1 MNIYGIS
8 NKIFFIIQ
16 TNVRNIITAFA
27 VGILCG
33 YALSYIVSVPIVGN
47 DYADAI
53 VTCKNASG
61 DNLSKN
67 VEEVKTTLDKI
78 EARILNNE
86 KLLTQLSQLNNFSN
100 QTNKKFAELSS
111 TAEYFNE
118 SHPLDDFHIF
128 MNILS
133 SLTIIHDNN
142 NSLKNEMNETLNII
156 NNVKTFYETLV
167 LFDNDT
173 QNMGNSTVLK

>member
-1 MNIYGIS
+1 M
-8 NKIFFIIQ
+8 KI
-16 TNVRNIITAFA
+16 
-27 VGILCG
+27 
-33 YALSYIVSVPIVGN
+33 
-47 DYADAI
+47 
-53 VTCKNASG
+53 
-61 DNLSKN
+61 
-67 VEEVKTTLDKI
+67 TLNKI

-86 KLLTQLSQLNNFSN
+86 KLLTQLSQLTNFSN
-100 QTNKKFAELSS
+100 QTNRKSAELFST

-128 MNILS
+128 MHILS

-142 NSLKNEMNETLNII
+142 NSLKNEINETLNII